1 MQIAEIYGS
10 VEGEGKYTGIP
21 AMFVRVAGCNLA
33 CQYCDTAD
41 IRDKDVGT
49 AMSVN
54 DIIAFLKAFK
64 YNTIVLTGGE
74 PTLYYKEIT
83 EMVEI
88 LSKDHTIIL
97 HTNGSVCNLD
107 NIVNQCNV
115 SLDVKLLNSGHLTTK
130 NEFVVSNL
138 KLLTEKDEVK
148 FVITD
153 LKDVITAI
161 NFIETHG
168 NFRPEYSFQVAW
180 TEDRHQMRRNVQML
194 SWLLSRYTN
203 TKYKMRI
210 SVQQHKL
217 LGIDN
222 IAIGG
227 VF

>member
-1 MQIAEIYGS
+1 MNISEMFGS

-21 AMFVRVAGCNLA
+21 AMFVRVAGCNLS
-33 CQYCDTAD
+33 CKYCDTAD
-41 IRDKDVGT
+41 IRNKEVGT
-49 AMSVN
+49 AMSVSA
-54 DIIAFLKAFK
+54 IITFLKAFK

-83 EMVEI
+83 EIVEAF
-88 LSKDHTIIL
+88 SKDHTIIL
-97 HTNGSVCNLD
+97 HTNGSVCHLD
-107 NIVNQCNV
+107 DIVNQCCV
-115 SLDVKLLNSGHLTTK
+115 SLDVKLPNSGNMTIK
-130 NEFVVSNL
+130 NEFVIKNL
-138 KLLTEKDEVK
+138 SLLTDKDEVK
-148 FVITD
+148 FVISD

-168 NFRPEYSFQVAW
+168 NFRPDYSFQIAW
-180 TEDRHQMRRNVQML
+180 TDDKQQMRHNVQML